1 MEAEHSNS
9 MTDKMFPNKQA
20 LASSY
25 TTTKPD
31 KGVHIRTES
40 SEFLSFSVPNMVKNH
55 CLAGGSKTALAI
67 MRNGNWVKWNYDQ
80 YYSDIKLTAKAFIKL
95 GLDPFYTVCIYSF
108 NCPEWFISN
117 LGAIFAGGL
126 SAGLYPTNSSST
138 NEYLMNNSR
147 CQILVVENLQV
158 LRTISHILKN
168 VTTLKKIV
176 VIEEDGFRPG
186 ENLIL
191 WKDLL
196 ELGRKEGIDRL
207 NDRLSHISVN
217 QCCSLIYTS
226 GTTGNPKGVM
236 LSHDIITFMTK
247 AIVKKH
253 DWTTAKFIVVSYLP
267 LSHIAASFLDI
278 YVALY
283 LKGEVYFADKYALKG
298 SLVDTLKEVRPTMF
312 FGVPRVWEKFQEGIK
327 EQSKNQKKSQMK
339 VAQMFKDA
347 SMHYYENGDQKV
359 IHKIGD
365 KLIFQKVKQALGL
378 DRCLEFISGGAPLS
392 ERTRDFFL
400 SLDIPVQ
407 ECYGLSECGI
417 FCSVQKSDFKTGT
430 CGTIIPSTHAK
441 VVKSSD
447 DDIGGEICIK
457 GRCVMM
463 GYLFNEQATSEA
475 FDKEGYF
482 HTGDVGVRD
491 KNGHYRIT
499 GRLKDLLLT
508 SGGENVAPAPI
519 ENAIKHYLPVVSNA
533 VVVGDAEKFI
543 SVCLTIKVKSNEDG
557 EPTSELTDSVKKDFK
572 NLGCNYTT
580 VGEIL
585 YHKPPGVMKAIQKGI
600 DEANKRAISN
610 AAKVKKW
617 CILPRELSLEAG
629 EIGPTLKLIRKVFT
643 QKHSKLIHELCS

>member
-1 MEAEHSNS
+1 MNRCQPQYNNKSSNVNIIS
-9 MTDKMFPNKQA
+9 LKKDG
-20 LASSY
+20 S
-25 TTTKPD
+25 
-31 KGVHIRTES
+31 RT
-40 SEFLSFSVPNMVKNH
+40 LKH
-55 CLAGGSKTALAI
+55 
-67 MRNGNWVKWNYDQ
+67 
-80 YYSDIKLTAKAFIKL
+80 DIKLTAKAFIKL

-176 VIEEDGFRPG
+176 
-186 ENLIL
+186 
-191 WKDLL
+191 DLL

-253 DWTTAKFIVVSYLP
+253 DWTTAKFIV
-267 LSHIAASFLDI
+267 
-278 YVALY
+278 
-283 LKGEVYFADKYALKG
+283 
-298 SLVDTLKEVRPTMF
+298 
-312 FGVPRVWEKFQEGIK
+312 
-327 EQSKNQKKSQMK
+327 KSQMK